1 MIAKQVGP
9 LEMGRTAAF
18 FIILA
23 IAALGLALTV
33 SSGAVNA
40 SVPNQGGPLHVF
52 LGSAIIN
59 GNPAPEG
66 TVVAALIDGV
76 TVSTVE
82 VDASGRYVNL
92 QVSTAGAAVTFT
104 IGGLPAA
111 ETATSE
117 RGGLG
122 ILNLTAIGA
131 AQPVDTPVPPTA
143 APAPSA
149 GRYPR
154 SAYSARAGRYP
165 RSAHCGSRA
174 GRYPCSAHCACAGR
188 YPCSAHCACA
198 GRYPRSTHCGSR
210 TCGYPRSAHCGS
222 RACRYPRSG
231 HCGSGPC
238 GYPRST
244 YCGSRACEYS
254 RSAHCGSRAGTTR
267 GLQRQLRLEP
277 GPKLLQWRRRHGIID
292 PAPTGTG
299 GLGRTAPEA
308 SRLLDVGKMYLSVS
322 GKRG

>member
-1 MIAKQVGP
+1 MIAKQVGT
-9 LEMGRTAAF
+9 LEIGRTAAF

-23 IAALGLALTV
+23 IAALGLALAV

-40 SVPNQGGPLHVF
+40 SVPAQGGPPHVF

-82 VDASGRYVNL
+82 VNASGRYANL

-131 AQPVDTPVPPTA
+131 AQPVDTPVPPRA
-143 APAPSA
+143 CRLRSRA

-154 SAYSARAGRYP
+154 SAYCARAGRYP
-165 RSAHCGSRA
+165 RSAHCGS
-174 GRYPCSAHCACAGR
+174 HACR
-188 YPCSAHCACA
+188 
-198 GRYPRSTHCGSR
+198 
-210 TCGYPRSAHCGS
+210 YPRSAHCGS
-222 RACRYPRSG
+222 HACR
-231 HCGSGPC
+231 
-238 GYPRST
+238 
-244 YCGSRACEYS
+244 YS
-254 RSAHCGSRAGTTR
+254 RSAHCGSRVGTTR
-267 GLQRQLRLEP
+267 GLRRQLRLDP
-277 GPKLLQWRRRHGIID
+277 GPKLLRWRRRHGISD

-308 SRLLDVGKMYLSVS
+308 SRLLASVLCLEPHAAS
-322 GKRG
+322 SALRPGGGLALVPFPEYRLDR

>member
-1 MIAKQVGP
+1 MIAKQVGT
-9 LEMGRTAAF
+9 LEIGRTAAF

-23 IAALGLALTV
+23 IAALGLALAV

-40 SVPNQGGPLHVF
+40 SVPAQGGPPHVF

-82 VDASGRYVNL
+82 VNASGRYANL

-131 AQPVDTPVPPTA
+131 AQPVDTPFQPTAAPAPADTPVPPIAPAPADTPVPPTAVPTPADTPVPPTAVPTPADTPVPPTAVPTPADTPVPPTA
-143 APAPSA
+143 APASEQQ
-149 GRYPR
+149 GD
-154 SAYSARAGRYP
+154 SGGS
-165 RSAHCGSRA
+165 CGSIPDRSFSDGA
-174 GRYPCSAHCACAGR
+174 GDMAFLILPLLGLVGWAG
-188 YPCSAHCACA
+188 
-198 GRYPRSTHCGSR
+198 
-210 TCGYPRSAHCGS
+210 
-222 RACRYPRSG
+222 
-231 HCGSGPC
+231 
-238 GYPRST
+238 
-244 YCGSRACEYS
+244 
-254 RSAHCGSRAGTTR
+254 
-267 GLQRQLRLEP
+267 LRR
-277 GPKLLQWRRRHGIID
+277 KRRD
-292 PAPTGTG
+292 
-299 GLGRTAPEA
+299 
-308 SRLLDVGKMYLSVS
+308 S
-322 GKRG
+322 

>member
-1 MIAKQVGP
+1 MIAKQVGT
-9 LEMGRTAAF
+9 LEIGRTAAF

-23 IAALGLALTV
+23 IAALGLALAV

-40 SVPNQGGPLHVF
+40 SVPAQGGPPHVF

-82 VDASGRYVNL
+82 VNASGRYANL

-143 APAPSA
+143 PAPADTPVL
-149 GRYPR
+149 RFPR
-154 SAYSARAGRYP
+154 LPIPPFRPLRFPRLPIPPFRPLRFPRLPILPFRPLRLPRRNNKGTPAAVAAR
-165 RSAHCGSRA
+165 
-174 GRYPCSAHCACAGR
+174 
-188 YPCSAHCACA
+188 
-198 GRYPRSTHCGSR
+198 SR
-210 TCGYPRSAHCGS
+210 T
-222 RACRYPRSG
+222 
-231 HCGSGPC
+231 
-238 GYPRST
+238 
-244 YCGSRACEYS
+244 
-254 RSAHCGSRAGTTR
+254 
-267 GLQRQLRLEP
+267 
-277 GPKLLQWRRRHGIID
+277 
-292 PAPTGTG
+292 
-299 GLGRTAPEA
+299 EA
-308 SRLLDVGKMYLSVS
+308 SPMAPATWHF
-322 GKRG
+322 

>member
-143 APAPSA
+143 APAPA
-149 GRYPR
+149 DTPVPPTPPAPADTPVPPTAVPAPADTPVPPTAPAPAIPLFRPLRLRRPIPPFHPLRLPHLRIPPFRPLRFPR
-154 SAYSARAGRYP
+154 LPIPPFRPLRLRPLWIPPFHLLRLPRLRILPFRPLRLPRRNNKGTPAAVAARA
-165 RSAHCGSRA
+165 
-174 GRYPCSAHCACAGR
+174 
-188 YPCSAHCACA
+188 
-198 GRYPRSTHCGSR
+198 R
-210 TCGYPRSAHCGS
+210 T
-222 RACRYPRSG
+222 
-231 HCGSGPC
+231 
-238 GYPRST
+238 
-244 YCGSRACEYS
+244 
-254 RSAHCGSRAGTTR
+254 
-267 GLQRQLRLEP
+267 
-277 GPKLLQWRRRHGIID
+277 
-292 PAPTGTG
+292 
-299 GLGRTAPEA
+299 EA
-308 SRLLDVGKMYLSVS
+308 SPMAPATWHY
-322 GKRG
+322 

>member
-1 MIAKQVGP
+1 M
-9 LEMGRTAAF
+9 
-18 FIILA
+18 
-23 IAALGLALTV
+23 
-33 SSGAVNA
+33 
-40 SVPNQGGPLHVF
+40 F

-131 AQPVDTPVPPTA
+131 AQPVNTPVPPTPPAPADTPVPPTAVPAPADTPVPPTAPAPADTPVPPTA
-143 APAPSA
+143 APAP
-149 GRYPR
+149 
-154 SAYSARAGRYP
+154 ARRLRLPHTPVPPTAVPAPGRYP

-174 GRYPCSAHCACAGR
+174 WPIPPFRPLR
-188 YPCSAHCACA
+188 F
-198 GRYPRSTHCGSR
+198 PRLPIPPFR
-210 TCGYPRSAHCGS
+210 P
-222 RACRYPRSG
+222 
-231 HCGSGPC
+231 
-238 GYPRST
+238 
-244 YCGSRACEYS
+244 
-254 RSAHCGSRAGTTR
+254 
-267 GLQRQLRLEP
+267 LRLRP
-277 GPKLLQWRRRHGIID
+277 LWIPPFHLLRLPRLRILPFRPLRLPRRNNKGT
-292 PAPTGTG
+292 PAAVAARA
-299 GLGRTAPEA
+299 RTEA
-308 SRLLDVGKMYLSVS
+308 SPMAPATWHY
-322 GKRG
+322 